1 MTNQLLPLPASPL
14 PPIASP
20 STTPPLTHKNHRM
33 EVGERTEE
41 EMGVAVALAVAV
53 AVAMVAVALAV
64 AVAWQW
70 RLRWLW
76 QW

>member
-1 MTNQLLPLPASPL
+1 MTNQLLPLPAGPL
-14 PPIASP
+14 PPI
-20 STTPPLTHKNHRM
+20 TLTHKKHCM

-41 EMGVAVALAVAV
+41 EMRVAAAL

-70 RLRWLW
+70 RLWWLW